1 MKQLF
6 FYLAVFA
13 LTIGFA
19 NADVSKNNNKPSES
33 ANCPYLNSIV
43 NSGNL
48 TECPYISNK
57 LKVENQC
64 PYSEKEV
71 SGKCPY
77 NDEMKEGNLK
87 IQKKNT
93 PEIEFKS
100 S

>member
-43 NSGNL
+43 NSDNS

-57 LKVENQC
+57 SKAENEC
-64 PYSEKEV
+64 PYTEEKK

-77 NDEMKEGNLK
+77 SDEMKEGSLK
-87 IQKKNT
+87 IEKKNT
-93 PEIEFKS
+93 PEIEIKS